1 MELRMEKHNRKHRS
15 GSRLA
20 GVANISRVFWFCI
33 LCFTFM
39 PLLLLTSLAGI
50 ASASSTSE
58 AAPEV
63 AQSGS
68 AIAMDPN
75 SPQQREL
82 WQAEIRVAQT
92 PEDDTSKNELE
103 NIIERIRSV
112 TFEPPRQAVEP
123 VIVPVEAQSTEPAER
138 PTEVT
143 TDVKDKPKRIVP
155 KPKLPYEPI
164 TEKTLQMLRNLSK
177 NPEKVDN
184 PFELGETL
192 FLSGNLKEAVVF
204 YTEALHRT
212 EPNDVD
218 PSGNRAWMLFQ
229 TGNCLRNSDRPEAA
243 KMYALL
249 LTEYP
254 NSPWMYMAQAQAQLI
269 GWYLRDEPYKLIAER
284 EQTGGE

>member
-1 MELRMEKHNRKHRS
+1 MKKDNRKHRS
-15 GSRLA
+15 ESRLA
-20 GVANISRVFWFCI
+20 GLANISRVFWFCI

-39 PLLLLTSLAGI
+39 PLLLLASLVGI

-58 AAPEV
+58 TASEV

-68 AIAMDPN
+68 AITVDPS

-82 WQAEIRVAQT
+82 WQAKITVAQT
-92 PEDDTSKNELE
+92 PEDDTSKNELRYM
-103 NIIERIRSV
+103 IDKIRSV
-112 TFEPPRQAVEP
+112 TFEPPRQAAGP
-123 VIVPVEAQSTEPAER
+123 VIVPIEVQSAEPAER
-138 PTEVT
+138 PAEVT
-143 TDVKDKPKRIVP
+143 TDVKDKPKRGEP

-164 TEKTLQMLRNLSK
+164 TEETLQMLRNLSK
-177 NPEKVDN
+177 DPEKVGN

-192 FLSGNLKEAVVF
+192 FLSGNLEEAAVF
-204 YTEALHRT
+204 YTEALRRT

-218 PSGNRAWMLFQ
+218 PSGNRAWMLLQ

-254 NSPWMYMAQAQAQLI
+254 NSPWAYMAQAQAQLI
-269 GWYLRDEPYKLIAER
+269 DWYLRDEPYKLIAER
-284 EQTGGE
+284 EQTGGQ

>member
-1 MELRMEKHNRKHRS
+1 MELKMEKDTRKHRS
-15 GSRLA
+15 GSRLK
-20 GVANISRVFWFCI
+20 GSANMARVLWFCI

-63 AQSGS
+63 AQSGP
-68 AIAMDPN
+68 AITMDPN

-82 WQAEIRVAQT
+82 WQAEISVAQAR
-92 PEDDTSKNELE
+92 EDDASKNELRHL
-103 NIIERIRSV
+103 IDKIRSV
-112 TFEPPRQAVEP
+112 TFEPPRQVAEP
-123 VIVPVEAQSTEPAER
+123 VIVPVEAQSTEPAE
-138 PTEVT
+138 PPAEVT
-143 TDVKDKPKRIVP
+143 TDVKDKPKRVVP

-229 TGNCLRNSDRPEAA
+229 VGNCLRNSDRPEAA

-254 NSPWMYMAQAQAQLI
+254 NSPWAHMAQAQAQLI
-269 GWYLRDEPYKLIAER
+269 DWYLRDEPYKLIAER
-284 EQTGGE
+284 EQTGGQ

>member
-1 MELRMEKHNRKHRS
+1 M
-15 GSRLA
+15 
-20 GVANISRVFWFCI
+20 ANISRVFWLRI
-33 LCFTFM
+33 LCFTLM
-39 PLLLLTSLAGI
+39 PLLLLTSLIGI

-63 AQSGS
+63 AQSGPV
-68 AIAMDPN
+68 ITMDPN

-92 PEDDTSKNELE
+92 PEDDTSKNELRHM
-103 NIIERIRSV
+103 IDKIRSV
-112 TFEPPRQAVEP
+112 TFEPPGQVAGP
-123 VIVPVEAQSTEPAER
+123 VIVPFEAQSTEPAER
-138 PTEVT
+138 STDVT
-143 TDVKDKPKRIVP
+143 TDVKDKPKRVVP

-177 NPEKVDN
+177 DPEKVDD

-229 TGNCLRNSDRPEAA
+229 TGNCLRNGDRPEAA
-243 KMYALL
+243 KMYALF

-254 NSPWMYMAQAQAQLI
+254 NSPWAYMAQAQAQLI
-269 GWYLRDEPYKLIAER
+269 DWYLRDEPHKLIAER
-284 EQTGGE
+284 EQAGGE